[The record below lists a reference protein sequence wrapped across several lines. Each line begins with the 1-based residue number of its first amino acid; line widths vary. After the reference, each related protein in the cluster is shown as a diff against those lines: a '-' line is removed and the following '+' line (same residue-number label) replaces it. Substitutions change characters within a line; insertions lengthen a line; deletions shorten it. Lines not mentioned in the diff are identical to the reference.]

1 VFITIGQL
9 GTSYYDEIV
18 PPDASNV
25 VNPKC
30 LCIKNITR
38 RTRMKIELWCKR
50 IVQRY
55 SYDGMDSQ
63 RIPET
68 VLVILSG
75 EEEFVNDILER
86 IKEMEDVKI
95 E

>member
-1 VFITIGQL
+1 
-9 GTSYYDEIV
+9 
-18 PPDASNV
+18 
-25 VNPKC
+25 
-30 LCIKNITR
+30 
-38 RTRMKIELWCKR
+38 MKIELWCKR

-55 SYDGMDSQ
+55 SYGMDSQ